1 MSMRGIPIVTL
12 HPGPRGYYRL
22 PRFAPHSTPQHLGA
36 DPAPAGS
43 PVEQKIAALRD
54 EADEARWRR
63 WERAST
69 VLLVL
74 TSAVSLAASL
84 GWFKPKG

>member
-1 MSMRGIPIVTL
+1 MSMRGMPIVTVP
-12 HPGPRGYYRL
+12 HGGRGYYRL
-22 PRFAPHSTPQHLGA
+22 RPQHLGA
-36 DPAPAGS
+36 PA
-43 PVEQKIAALRD
+43 AAAAPTLSAEDAEER
-54 EADEARWRR
+54 RWKR

>member
-1 MSMRGIPIVTL
+1 MPIVQIP
-12 HPGPRGYYRL
+12 HGGRGYYRL
-22 PRFAPHSTPQHLGA
+22 RPQHLGA
-36 DPAPAGS
+36 DTVDSAKDKA
-43 PVEQKIAALRD
+43 EAAEER
-54 EADEARWRR
+54 RWRR